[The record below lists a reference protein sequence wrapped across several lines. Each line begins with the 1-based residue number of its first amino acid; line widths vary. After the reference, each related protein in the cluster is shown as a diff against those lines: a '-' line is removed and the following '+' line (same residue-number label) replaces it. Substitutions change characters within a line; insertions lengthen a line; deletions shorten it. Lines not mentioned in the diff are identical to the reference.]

1 MCQTLLHNNTKSKE
15 KSQLK
20 TIFCGRNWQFIQME
34 HDRNLEGDGHVDNL
48 KIFFKLMSP
57 V

>member
-20 TIFCGRNWQFIQME
+20 TIFCGTNWQFIQME
-34 HDRNLEGDGHVDNL
+34 YDRNLEGDGHVDNL
-48 KIFFKLMSP
+48 IFFLN
-57 V
+57 